1 MYEDGIIVPKLFYK
15 PKIFP
20 LAEPED
26 GAKKCAELLVEDLTS
41 DRTADLSLV
50 SQQISSQPDSKILCE
65 EVEESRPTTREK
77 VVVVLASP
85 LPHSGPAPGGQLPAQ
100 CPRVSG
106 LGERLQEFSVRESG
120 VPSQLQPQIAPPC
133 SLFRSLVILLEFYTF
148 QWTNRPRE
156 L

>member
-85 LPHSGPAPGGQLPAQ
+85 CPTPVQPLEANYQPSVPVSQVWERDYRSSQFERVVYPHS
-100 CPRVSG
+100 
-106 LGERLQEFSVRESG
+106 FSHR
-120 VPSQLQPQIAPPC
+120 
-133 SLFRSLVILLEFYTF
+133 
-148 QWTNRPRE
+148 
-156 L
+156 